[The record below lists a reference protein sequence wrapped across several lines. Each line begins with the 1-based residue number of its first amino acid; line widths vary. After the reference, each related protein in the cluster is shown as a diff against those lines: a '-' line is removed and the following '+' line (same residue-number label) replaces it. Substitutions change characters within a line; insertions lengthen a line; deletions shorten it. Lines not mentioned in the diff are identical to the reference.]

1 MKYTLDYP
9 ESRAHVDTD
18 RIVKKHISGRPFVRF
33 SSKEDRIRFIEFLEA
48 EGFSCEESRSFSRQ
62 STIDS
67 DLPLVIDYAAKS
79 IRHMG
84 NVTCAAAAAGA
95 GVIMSDRDFYL
106 LYSLDKATKR

>member
-1 MKYTLDYP
+1 MIYTVDYP
-9 ESRAHVDTD
+9 NSRAHVDTD
-18 RIVKKHISGRPFVRF
+18 RVVEKYIGGRPFVRF
-33 SSKEDRIRFIEFLEA
+33 FSKEDRIRFIEFLEA
-48 EGFSCEESRSFSRQ
+48 EGFSCEESKSFSRQ

-67 DLPLVIDYAAKS
+67 KLPLVIDYRAKS

-84 NVTCAAAAAGA
+84 SVTCAAAAAGA